1 MSTRFLNR
9 KAMEV
14 KSIFVASRFGLLLKV
29 ELFRS
34 KKAIGMMLVI
44 TLGMLILFGLL
55 LDIIVSNI
63 RLVYDHHENYA
74 ASMMIGGFILSSLA
88 FMDLS
93 SSLKRSNYLTLPAST
108 LEKFLSMW
116 LLTSVGWVVLY
127 TLTFWLY
134 TLLVNP
140 IAALL
145 FGSITFQP
153 FEPFGEFS
161 ITVIQYYFVLQ
172 GIFLV
177 AAAHFKGY
185 VFAKTVFVLV
195 LFTLIIGIIS
205 YFVMRDSF
213 LVDHECTAGHCEILV
228 AIEAHTGWQIV
239 KWLFWW
245 TVAPLCWIITY
256 LGLKEKEV

>member
-1 MSTRFLNR
+1 
-9 KAMEV
+9 
-14 KSIFVASRFGLLLKV
+14 LLLRL
-29 ELFRS
+29 ELLRS
-34 KKAIGMMLVI
+34 RKAIGMMLVI

-88 FMDLS
+88 FADLTN
-93 SSLKRSNYLTLPAST
+93 SLKRSNYLMLPAST

-116 LLTSVGWVVLY
+116 LLTSLGWIVLY
-127 TLTFWLY
+127 TLTFWIY

-145 FGSITFQP
+145 FHNMTFQP
-153 FEPFGEFS
+153 FEPLGEFS
-161 ITVIQYYFVLQ
+161 ISVIQYYFVLQ

-177 AAAHFKGY
+177 AATHFKGY
-185 VFAKTVFVLV
+185 VFAKTVFAFV
-195 LFTLIIGIIS
+195 LFLLVTGIVA
-205 YFVMRDSF
+205 YFIMRNSF
-213 LVDHECTAGHCEILV
+213 LVNHECSAGRCEILDSMLL
-228 AIEAHTGWQIV
+228 HTGWLIM
-239 KWLFWW
+239 KWMFWW
-245 TVAPLCWIITY
+245 VLAPLCWIITY

>member
-1 MSTRFLNR
+1 
-9 KAMEV
+9 MELKNV
-14 KSIFVASRFGLLLKV
+14 FNVSRFGLLLRL

-34 KKAIGMMLVI
+34 RKAIAMMLVI

-74 ASMMIGGFILSSLA
+74 ASMMIGGFIMSSLA
-88 FMDLS
+88 FTDLG
-93 SSLKRSNYLTLPAST
+93 SSLKRSNYLVLPAST
-108 LEKFLSMW
+108 FEKFLSMW

-127 TLTFWLY
+127 TLTFWVY

-140 IAALL
+140 MASLL
-145 FGSITFQP
+145 FRSITFQP

-177 AAAHFKGY
+177 AASHFKGY

-195 LFTLIIGIIS
+195 LFALVSGIVA
-205 YFVMRDSF
+205 YFIMRNSF
-213 LVDHECTAGHCEILV
+213 LVDHECNAGRCEILD
-228 AIEAHTGWQIV
+228 AIGVHTGWLVV
-239 KWLFWW
+239 KSLFWW
-245 TVAPLCWIITY
+245 VLAPLCWILTY
-256 LGLKEKEV
+256 LGLKETEV